1 LWENLLENLYL
12 EDGKDNIK
20 MDIRYIDC
28 EVDETG
34 WGSCPLTGFHIGDD
48 VPAGSGTTVL
58 RRLIWWSFFTTD
70 FTV

>member
-1 LWENLLENLYL
+1 MWLGSGKQGTHTEFLWENLLENLYL

-34 WGSCPLTGFHIGDD
+34 
-48 VPAGSGTTVL
+48 
-58 RRLIWWSFFTTD
+58 
-70 FTV
+70 